1 MATTVNL
8 LSADSALLRST
19 SASVTIPISASG
31 TEWVS
36 TNSTLSVIPTEFI
49 TNLRYVLRVAPS
61 GSGDVTLIL
70 DEQLLRLSENGKT
83 LSFNAKLR
91 PSSESTVTFQIVVD
105 GETAPDPHQRT
116 LSGGLYGAIQ
126 SNTVI
131 VPNDEVVH
139 TVSASITVSGHGG
152 GNIYLT
158 YPNLIDDRAFYN
170 NQYIALARNFM
181 PDFYWEIDSAEQYPT
196 APFHRLL
203 DILTSASNEVMTEY
217 KEIYPFERNEIT
229 NSLETAEPIVNSA
242 LVNPAFVKDKYIN
255 WLSQFTGSTV
265 RKNISKADGSRF
277 FSNYTDERAF
287 IEWQL
292 LNSHY
297 GRGAGTRNA
306 LLNSA
311 KQVLIFTKD
320 DTQSTKSVSITP
332 NYNGDNWSFLVR
344 TLENETP
351 DASNGESSVLVLAAM
366 EPARPMGYKIY
377 HETIDEFYLTLDD
390 ISFGRLSEIRLG
402 DVVAPTEAPD
412 SITVTSVTSTTA
424 TLTFLPLSVPGG
436 GDGGGIISNYEIS
449 ISTDGVSYGAYAPL
463 SPAKGSPPI
472 TITGLTSSTSYFVK
486 LKAVNEAGVS
496 AVESSPVTF
505 TTSA

>member
-19 SASVTIPISASG
+19 SASISIPISSSG
-31 TEWVS
+31 TEWVA
-36 TNSTLSVIPTEFI
+36 TNSTLSVIPTEFL

-61 GSGDVTLIL
+61 GTGDVTIIL
-70 DEQLLRLSENGKT
+70 DEQLLRLSENGKV
-83 LSFNAKLR
+83 LSFNSKLR
-91 PSSESTVTFQIVVD
+91 PSAECVVTAQLVVD
-105 GETAPDPHQRT
+105 GGTATSPHQQS
-116 LSGGLYGAIQ
+116 LPGGLYGAIQ
-126 SNTVI
+126 TNTVL
-131 VPNDEVVH
+131 VPDDNLVH

-152 GNIYLT
+152 GNMYLT

-170 NQYIALARNFM
+170 NQYIGIARNFM
-181 PDFYWEIDSAEQYPT
+181 PDFYWEIDSAEQQPT

-217 KEIYPFERNEIT
+217 RDIYPFERNEIT
-229 NSLETAEPIVNSA
+229 NAIELAEPVINSA

-255 WLSQFTGSTV
+255 WLSQFTGTSV

-277 FSNYTDERAF
+277 FETYGDERNF

-292 LNSHY
+292 LTSYY
-297 GRGAGTRNA
+297 GRSAGTRSA

-311 KQVLIFTKD
+311 QQVLLYTKD
-320 DTQSTKSVSITP
+320 DTASTRQVSITP
-332 NYNGDNWSFLVR
+332 NYNGDTWSFLVR

-351 DASNGESSVLVLAAM
+351 DADAGEESHLVLAAM
-366 EPARPMGYKIY
+366 EPARPMGFRIF
-377 HETIDEFYLTLDD
+377 HTTIEEFYLTLDD
-390 ISFGRLSEIRLG
+390 ISYGRLDEIQLG
-402 DVVAPTEAPD
+402 PVVAPTDAPD
-412 SITVTSVTSTTA
+412 SITVTSFTSSTA

-436 GDGGGIISNYEIS
+436 GDGGGIISNYQYS
-449 ISTDGVSYGAYAPL
+449 ISTDGISYGAYAAL

-472 TITGLTSSTSYFVK
+472 TITGLSASTNYWIK
-486 LKAVNEAGVS
+486 LKAVNEAGVGS
-496 AVESSPVTF
+496 VESTPVTF

>member
-19 SASVTIPISASG
+19 SASITIPISSSG
-31 TEWVS
+31 TEWAS
-36 TNSTLSVIPTEFI
+36 TNSTLSIIPTEFV
-49 TNLRYVLRVAPS
+49 TNLRYVLRIAPS
-61 GSGDVTLIL
+61 GSGDVTIIL
-70 DEQLLRLSENGKT
+70 DEQLLRLAENGKT
-83 LSFNAKLR
+83 LSFNAKIR
-91 PSSESTVTFQIVVD
+91 PSLECTVTSQLVVD
-105 GETAPDPHQRT
+105 GETALDPHQQT
-116 LSGGLYGAIQ
+116 LPGGLYGAVQ
-126 SNTVI
+126 SNTVL
-131 VPNDEVVH
+131 VPDDGVAH
-139 TVSASITVSGHGG
+139 TVSASITVSGHNG
-152 GNIYLT
+152 GNIFLT

-170 NQYIALARNFM
+170 NQYISLARNFM
-181 PDFYWEIDSAEQYPT
+181 PDFYWEVDSQEQYPT

-217 KEIYPFERNEIT
+217 KAIYPFERYEIT
-229 NSLETAEPIVNSA
+229 NAVETAEPIVNSV
-242 LVNPAFVKDKYIN
+242 LVNPAFVRDKYIN
-255 WLSQFTGSTV
+255 WLSQFTGSSIK
-265 RKNISKADGSRF
+265 KNISEADGSRH
-277 FSNYTDERAF
+277 FSNYAEEKNF

-292 LNSHY
+292 LSSYY

-306 LLNSA
+306 LINSA
-311 KQVLIFTKD
+311 RQVLGIAKD
-320 DTQSTKSVSITP
+320 DTESTKSVSITP

-351 DASNGESSVLVLAAM
+351 DASNGESSHLVLAAL

-377 HETIDEFYLTLDD
+377 HETIDEFYLTLND
-390 ISFGRLSEIRLG
+390 ISYGRLSEIRLG
-402 DVVAPTEAPD
+402 VVVAPTDAPD
-412 SITVTSVTSTTA
+412 SITVASVTSTTA

-449 ISTDGVSYGAYAPL
+449 ISTDGVSYGAYTPL

-472 TITGLTSSTSYFVK
+472 TITGLSGSTNYWVK

-496 AVESSPVTF
+496 DVESSPVTF

>member
-8 LSADSALLRST
+8 LSANSALLRST
-19 SASVTIPISASG
+19 SASINIPISSSG
-31 TEWVS
+31 TDWNS

-61 GSGDVTLIL
+61 GSGDVTIIL
-70 DEQLLRLSENGKT
+70 DQQLLRISENGKT
-83 LSFNAKLR
+83 LSFNAKLK
-91 PSSESTVTFQIVVD
+91 PSLECTVTSQLVVD
-105 GETAPDPHQRT
+105 GETALDPHQRT
-116 LSGGLYGAIQ
+116 LPGGLYGAIQ
-126 SNTVI
+126 SNTVV
-131 VPNDEVVH
+131 VPDDDEVH
-139 TVSASITVSGHGG
+139 TVSASITVTGHGG

-158 YPNLIDDRAFYN
+158 YPNLIDDRSFYN
-170 NQYIALARNFM
+170 NQFIPLARNFM
-181 PDFYWEIDSAEQYPT
+181 PDFYWEIDSLEQYPT
-196 APFHRLL
+196 APFHRLM
-203 DILTSASNEVMTEY
+203 DILTSAANEVMTEY
-217 KEIYPFERNEIT
+217 KEIYSFERDEIT
-229 NSLETAEPIVNSA
+229 NTIEIAEPEVNSA

-265 RKNISKADGSRF
+265 RKNISEADGSRF
-277 FSNYTDERAF
+277 FTNYAEEREF

-292 LNSHY
+292 LTSYY
-297 GRGAGTRNA
+297 GRGAGTRGA

-311 KQVLIFTKD
+311 KQVLIRTKD
-320 DTQSTKSVSITP
+320 DTDSTKSVSITP
-332 NYNGDNWSFLVR
+332 NYNGDTWSFLVR

-351 DASNGESSVLVLAAM
+351 DASTGESSHLVLAAM

-390 ISFGRLSEIRLG
+390 IAFGRLSEIRLG
-402 DVVAPTEAPD
+402 VVVAPTDAPD
-412 SITVTSVTSTTA
+412 SITVSSVTSNSV

-436 GDGGGIISNYEIS
+436 GDGGGIISNYQYAL
-449 ISTDGVSYGAYAPL
+449 STNGTTYGSYTAL

-472 TITGLTSSTSYFVK
+472 TITGLSSSQNYWVK

-496 AVESSPVTF
+496 AVESTPVTF

>member
-8 LSADSALLRST
+8 LSADSSLLRST
-19 SASVTIPISASG
+19 SASATIPISSSG
-31 TEWVS
+31 TEWVA
-36 TNSTLSVIPTEFI
+36 TNSTLSIIPTEFI

-61 GSGDVTLIL
+61 GSGDVTIIL

-83 LSFNAKLR
+83 LSFNAKVR
-91 PSSESTVTFQIVVD
+91 PSSECTITAQLVVD
-105 GETAPDPHQRT
+105 GETATDPHQQT
-116 LSGGLYGAIQ
+116 LSGGLYGAVQ
-126 SNTVI
+126 SNTVL
-131 VPNDEVVH
+131 VPDDEEVH
-139 TVSASITVSGHGG
+139 SVSASITVSGHGG

-170 NQYIALARNFM
+170 NKYIALARNFM
-181 PDFYWEIDSAEQYPT
+181 PDFYWEIDSAQQHPT

-217 KEIYPFERNEIT
+217 QEIYPFERDEIA
-229 NSLETAEPIVNSA
+229 NAVEAAEPIVNSA
-242 LVNPAFVKDKYIN
+242 LVNPKFVKDKYIN

-277 FSNYTDERAF
+277 FSNYAEERAF

-292 LNSHY
+292 VTSYY
-297 GRGAGTRNA
+297 GRSAGTRAA
-306 LLNSA
+306 LLDSA
-311 KQVLIFTKD
+311 RQVLTSTKD
-320 DTQSTKSVSITP
+320 DTEPTKSVSITP
-332 NYNGDNWSFLVR
+332 NYGGDNWSFLVR

-351 DASNGESSVLVLAAM
+351 DASTGESSFLVLAAM
-366 EPARPMGYKIY
+366 EPARPMGYRIF

-402 DVVAPTEAPD
+402 VVVAPTDAPD

-449 ISTDGVSYGAYAPL
+449 ISTDGISYGAYTPL

-472 TITGLTSSTSYFVK
+472 TITGLSSSTSYFVK

-496 AVESSPVTF
+496 AVESTPVTF

>member
-8 LSADSALLRST
+8 LSSDNALLRST
-19 SASVTIPISASG
+19 SASTSISISSSG
-31 TEWVS
+31 SEWVS
-36 TNSTLSVIPTEFI
+36 TNSTLSVIPTEFV

-61 GSGDVTLIL
+61 GTGDVTIIL
-70 DEQLLRLSENGKT
+70 DQQLLRLSENGKT

-91 PSSESTVTFQIVVD
+91 PSSECTATAQLVVD
-105 GETAPDPHQRT
+105 GEVALDPYQQT
-116 LSGGLYGAIQ
+116 LSGGLYSAVQ
-126 SNTVI
+126 SNTVV
-131 VPNDEVVH
+131 VPDDNNVH
-139 TVSASITVSGHGG
+139 SVSASITVSGHDG

-158 YPNLIDDRAFYN
+158 YPNVIDDRAFYN

-181 PDFYWEIDSAEQYPT
+181 PDFYWEIDSAQAQPT

-217 KEIYPFERNEIT
+217 RDIYPFERNEIT
-229 NSLETAEPIVNSA
+229 NTVELAEPVANSA

-255 WLSQFTGSTV
+255 WLSQFTGSSV
-265 RKNISKADGSRF
+265 RKNIAKADGSKF
-277 FSNYTDERAF
+277 FTTYADERNF

-292 LNSHY
+292 LNSYY
-297 GRGAGTRNA
+297 GRGAGTRSA

-311 KQVLIFTKD
+311 RQVLLYTKD
-320 DTQSTKSVSITP
+320 NTDSTRSVSITP
-332 NYNGDNWSFLVR
+332 NYNDDVWSFLVR

-351 DASNGESSVLVLAAM
+351 DASTGESSHLVLAAM

-390 ISFGRLSEIRLG
+390 LSYGRLSEIRLG
-402 DVVAPTEAPD
+402 VVVAPTDAPD
-412 SITVTSVTSTTA
+412 SITVSSVTSTTA

-436 GDGGGIISNYEIS
+436 GDGGGIISNYQVAMS
-449 ISTDGVSYGAYAPL
+449 FDGVTYEAYAPL

-472 TITGLTSSTSYFVK
+472 TITGLSSSTLYYVK

-496 AVESSPVTF
+496 AVQSTAVTF

>member
-19 SASVTIPISASG
+19 SASVTIPISSSG

-61 GSGDVTLIL
+61 GSGDITLIL

-83 LSFNAKLR
+83 LSFNAKVR
-91 PSSESTVTFQIVVD
+91 PSSECTVTSQLAVD
-105 GETAPDPHQRT
+105 GETLVDPHQQS
-116 LSGGLYGAIQ
+116 LSGGIYGAIQ
-126 SNTVI
+126 SNTVL
-131 VPNDEVVH
+131 VPDDEQVH
-139 TVSASITVSGHGG
+139 SVSASITVSGHGG

-170 NQYIALARNFM
+170 NQFIPLARNFM

-203 DILTSASNEVMTEY
+203 DILTSASNETMTEY
-217 KEIYPFERNEIT
+217 KEIYPFERDEIT
-229 NSLETAEPIVNSA
+229 NASELAEPIVNSA

-255 WLSQFTGSTV
+255 WLSQFTGATV
-265 RKNISKADGSRF
+265 RKNISRADGSRF
-277 FSNYTDERAF
+277 FVNYEEERAF

-292 LNSHY
+292 LTSYY
-297 GRGAGTRNA
+297 GRGAGTRSA

-311 KQVLIFTKD
+311 RQVLISTKD

-351 DASNGESSVLVLAAM
+351 DASNGESSHLVLAAM

-377 HETIDEFYLTLDD
+377 HNTIDEFYLTLDD
-390 ISFGRLSEIRLG
+390 ISYGRLSEIRLG
-402 DVVAPTEAPD
+402 VVVAPTDAPD
-412 SITVTSVTSTTA
+412 SITVTSVTSTSA

-436 GDGGGIISNYEIS
+436 GDGGGIISNYQYAL
-449 ISTDGVSYGAYAPL
+449 STNGTTYGSYTAL

-472 TITGLTSSTSYFVK
+472 TITGLSGSTNYWVK

-496 AVESSPVTF
+496 AVESAVVTF

>member
-1 MATTVNL
+1 MATTVNI

-19 SASVTIPISASG
+19 SASISIPISSSG
-31 TEWVS
+31 TEWTS

-49 TNLRYVLRVAPS
+49 TNLRYVLRVAPA
-61 GSGDVTLIL
+61 GAGDVTLIL
-70 DEQLLRLSENGKT
+70 DQQILRLSENGQT

-91 PSSESTVTFQIVVD
+91 PSSECTVIAQLVVD
-105 GETAPDPHQRT
+105 GETAPDPHEQT

-126 SNTVI
+126 TNTVN
-131 VPNDEVVH
+131 VPDDDVVH
-139 TVSASITVSGHGG
+139 TVSASLTVSGHGG

-170 NQYIALARNFM
+170 NQYIPLARNFM
-181 PDFYWEIDSAEQYPT
+181 PDFYWEIDSAAQYPT

-217 KEIYPFERNEIT
+217 RDIYPFERNEIT
-229 NSLETAEPIVNSA
+229 NTVELAEPIVNSA
-242 LVNPAFVKDKYIN
+242 LVNPAFVKDKYVN
-255 WLSQFTGSTV
+255 WLSQFTGTSV
-265 RKNISKADGSRF
+265 RKNISKSDGSRF
-277 FSNYTDERAF
+277 FENYSGERDF

-292 LNSHY
+292 LNSYY
-297 GRGAGTRNA
+297 GRSAGTRGA

-311 KQVLIFTKD
+311 KQVLAFTKD
-320 DTQSTKSVSITP
+320 DTDSTKTVSITP
-332 NYNGDNWSFLVR
+332 NYNGDTWSFLVR

-351 DASNGESSVLVLAAM
+351 DAVAGQASHLVLAAM

-377 HETIDEFYLTLDD
+377 HETIGDFYLTLDD

-402 DVVAPTEAPD
+402 AVVAPTDAPD
-412 SITVTSVTSTTA
+412 SIVVSSVTSTTA
-424 TLTFLPLSVPGG
+424 TLTFIPLSVPGG
-436 GDGGGIISNYEIS
+436 GDGGGIISNYQYAL
-449 ISTDGVSYGAYAPL
+449 STNGTTYGSYVAL

-472 TITGLTSSTSYFVK
+472 TITGLSSATNYYVK

-496 AVESSPVTF
+496 AVQSTAVTF

>member
-8 LSADSALLRST
+8 LSANSALLRST
-19 SASVTIPISASG
+19 SASVSVPISSSG
-31 TEWVS
+31 TEWVT
-36 TNSTLSVIPTEFI
+36 TNSTLSIIPTEFI

-61 GSGDVTLIL
+61 GSGDVTIIL

-83 LSFNAKLR
+83 LSFNAKVR
-91 PSSESTVTFQIVVD
+91 PSSECTVIAQLVVD
-105 GETAPDPHQRT
+105 GETAVDPYQQA
-116 LSGGLYGAIQ
+116 LSGGLYGSIQ
-126 SNTVI
+126 SNTVV
-131 VPNDEVVH
+131 VPDDEEAH
-139 TVSASITVSGHGG
+139 SVSASITVSGHGG
-152 GNIYLT
+152 GNIFLT

-170 NQYIALARNFM
+170 NQYVSLARNFM
-181 PDFYWEIDSAEQYPT
+181 PDFYWEIDSAQQHPT

-217 KEIYPFERNEIT
+217 KEIYPFERDEIT
-229 NSLETAEPIVNSA
+229 NAVEIAEPVANSA
-242 LVNPAFVKDKYIN
+242 LVNPAFVKDKYVN
-255 WLSQFTGSTV
+255 WLSQFTGSTI

-277 FSNYTDERAF
+277 FSNYAEERAY

-292 LNSHY
+292 LNSYY
-297 GRGAGTRNA
+297 GRSAGTRSA
-306 LLNSA
+306 LINSA
-311 KQVLIFTKD
+311 RQVLISTKD
-320 DTQSTKSVSITP
+320 DTEPTKSVSITP

-351 DASNGESSVLVLAAM
+351 DASNGESSFLVLAAM
-366 EPARPMGYKIY
+366 EPARPMGYKIF

-390 ISFGRLSEIRLG
+390 LSFGRLSEIRLG
-402 DVVAPTEAPD
+402 VVVAPTDAPD

-436 GDGGGIISNYEIS
+436 GDGGGIISNYQYAL
-449 ISTDGVSYGAYAPL
+449 STNGTTYVAYAAL

-472 TITGLTSSTSYFVK
+472 TITGLSSATNYWVK
-486 LKAVNEAGVS
+486 IKAVNEAGVG
-496 AVESSPVTF
+496 AVESTPVTF